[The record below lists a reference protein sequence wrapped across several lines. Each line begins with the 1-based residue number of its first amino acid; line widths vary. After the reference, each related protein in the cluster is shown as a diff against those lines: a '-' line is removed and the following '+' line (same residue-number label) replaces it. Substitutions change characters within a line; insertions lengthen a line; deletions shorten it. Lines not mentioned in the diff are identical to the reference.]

1 MNFIGEVFVGDIPR
15 ESSGQIGIM
24 EQLKF
29 FLKRRE
35 GGGGLVQG
43 LWY

>member
-24 EQLKF
+24 KQLKF
-29 FLKRRE
+29 NLK
-35 GGGGLVQG
+35 G
-43 LWY
+43 

>member
-1 MNFIGEVFVGDIPR
+1 MGGVFVGEISR

-29 FLKRRE
+29 FPKGR
-35 GGGGLVQG
+35 GGRGLVQG